1 MKLGGSDGGG
11 DMLTRW
17 RALTL
22 LVLVALSGCGG
33 LDIKPCD
40 GLPHESVG
48 PCTVGDSPNHR
59 DH

>member
-1 MKLGGSDGGG
+1 
-11 DMLTRW
+11 MLTRW

-22 LVLVALSGCGG
+22 LVLVALSGCAG

-48 PCTVGDSPNHR
+48 PCTVGDSPNHS